1 MRHRHGQRKLNIT
14 DGAHRR
20 ALLQSLGNAL
30 IKYENIKT
38 TLPRAKEL
46 RRFLEPLVNLG
57 KKPSVAAR
65 RLAFSRLRDRD
76 SVVKIFDD
84 LGERVK
90 NRPGGYVRIL
100 KCGFR
105 RGDSAP
111 MAMVEFVDKK
121 AEVSAKE
128 IKKSPKAKETK
139 PNKSDSPT
147 ELSESTGDK

>member
-20 ALLQSLGNAL
+20 ALLQSLSNAL

-46 RRFLEPLVNLG
+46 RRFVEPLVNLG

-90 NRPGGYVRIL
+90 NRSGGYVRIL

-111 MAMVEFVDKK
+111 MVMVEFVDKK
-121 AEVSAKE
+121 DEISAEE
-128 IKKSPKAKETK
+128 IKKAPKTKETK
-139 PNKSDSPT
+139 PKEIASPI
-147 ELSESTGDK
+147 ESSGDK

>member
-20 ALLQSLGNAL
+20 ALLQSLSNAL
-30 IKYENIKT
+30 IKHENIKT

-46 RRFLEPLVNLG
+46 RRFVEPLVNLG
-57 KKPSVAAR
+57 KKPNLAAR
-65 RLAFSRLRDRD
+65 RLVFSRLRDRD

-84 LGERVK
+84 LGERMK

-121 AEVSAKE
+121 DEISAEE
-128 IKKSPKAKETK
+128 IKNAPKAKETK
-139 PNKSDSPT
+139 PKEIASPT
-147 ELSESTGDK
+147 ESSGDK